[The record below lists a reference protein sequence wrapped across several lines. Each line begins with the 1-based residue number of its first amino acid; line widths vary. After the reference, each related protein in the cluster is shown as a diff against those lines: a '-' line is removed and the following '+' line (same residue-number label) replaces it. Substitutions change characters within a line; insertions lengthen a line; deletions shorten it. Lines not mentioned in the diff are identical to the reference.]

1 MAKARFMSMR
11 WLRLHLKEIIWATV
25 SLFVLSCFIIGY
37 GSSRAQSNMDEK
49 RRRAEANE
57 AKALRSETSL
67 PTELAAKA
75 DLPAVHV
82 SYPTANASLTE
93 AITVKQLFTALMS
106 TNEYR
111 RLQNVPQQLR
121 EAFGAQIKE
130 SVLEG
135 MITTSLLNLYAKANN
150 IRPAESP
157 KSLVD
162 KDRRQIA
169 PGEFD
174 RMLMRE
180 GIDEKEYSDRR
191 YREEIIRSV
200 QSRIVRPVT
209 TVASLT
215 DEVMKKFYDE
225 NKLRFKNPDELTFT
239 SLLIAPGDFAGIA
252 SITEVEIKEYYDKN
266 RSEFMSSKR
275 ASVFHVFINPNDA
288 EYQKSMPVSESDIK
302 RRYTDK
308 IDEFKVPETVTAR
321 HILIKPRSS
330 FEKDLDNYSISL
342 RNFAIQQKNGET
354 LYSFNAGI
362 ADRKA
367 DAALDYSSIVLTT
380 ASGTALQP
388 TADSQKMIDGA
399 LALPLSGNP
408 QEAISGAV
416 CIVLPA
422 GEAPAKLEIKDKHST
437 HAFDVSA
444 AHDEERAFAAAET
457 EIRAIRDRIV
467 TGKEDFAK
475 LASEKSDDTGSKK
488 DGGNLG
494 AFARGQMVKPFEDAA
509 FAAAIGD
516 VTEPV
521 RTKFGWHVIKV
532 ENRDAGKTSAL
543 NDVRGRIEAEI
554 RKEQADAKA
563 QSDLE
568 MAKDLLEQKSRTP
581 KEVAMQYSMG
591 KSRRTE
597 GKLPVFF
604 KGEITTDYSPEQRA
618 ILEDEI
624 GQGGSVMPEIEEA
637 VFSLKPEDVS
647 PVIKTEKGYHLFQLE
662 TILEPIQLGFT
673 DTVKAKIRSIL
684 EDKRRRELAS
694 QKAQEIAKRINA
706 ATFEA
711 VASEAHE
718 AGAVKLGPLP
728 FSANPGFSNFALTQ
742 AVGQVTVDGHTYLP
756 ALHKEFAAL
765 PKTGAENRMLG
776 PIESELGFHFIRI
789 DSYKVDQFKPFDSL
803 KDELRNI
810 MTFEPTEVAIQDF
823 FAKNQETFDTPESRK
838 LRQIL
843 VSDEETANDVYKRLQ
858 NGEIFSLLAKR
869 YSIDGS
875 GMEGG
880 SIGKIRR
887 RQLPANV
894 EEAVWKLNVGQF
906 TPPQQTSYGW
916 SIILYEA
923 EGDRGEKA
931 KLDNTVREKIRAQ
944 LKQEYMQEYY
954 TGFLTGMR
962 NQAHVIRNQELL
974 KLL

>member
-49 RRRAEANE
+49 RRRAEAKE
-57 AKALRSETSL
+57 AKDKQSETAL
-67 PTELAAKA
+67 PAELAAKA
-75 DLPAVHV
+75 DLAAVHV
-82 SYPTANASLTE
+82 SFPTTNASLTE
-93 AITVKQLFTALMS
+93 AITVKQLFNTLIS
-106 TNEYR
+106 TKEYR
-111 RLQNVPQQLR
+111 RLQSIPQQLR

-135 MITTSLLNLYAKANN
+135 MVTETLLNLYARANN
-150 IRPAESP
+150 IRPPQTP
-157 KSLVD
+157 KALVD
-162 KDRRQIA
+162 SDRRQIS
-169 PGEFD
+169 PSEFD
-174 RMLMRE
+174 TMLRRE
-180 GIDEKEYSDRR
+180 GIDEKEYTDRR
-191 YREEIIRSV
+191 YRQEIIRAV
-200 QSRIVRPVT
+200 QARVVRPVCAP
-209 TVASLT
+209 ASIT
-215 DEVMKKFYDE
+215 DDLMKKFYDE
-225 NKLRFKNPDELTFT
+225 NKLRFKDPDELTFT
-239 SLLIAPGDFAGIA
+239 SLLIAPGDFAGVA
-252 SITEVEIKEYYDKN
+252 SITDAEIKQYYDEH
-266 RSEFMSSKR
+266 RGEFMSSKR
-275 ASVFHVFINPNDA
+275 ASVFHIFVNPGDA
-288 EYQKSMPVSESDIK
+288 EYQKSMPVAENDVK

-308 IDEFKVPETVTAR
+308 IAEYGVPETVTAR

-342 RNFAIQQKNGET
+342 RNFAIAEKDGET
-354 LYSFNAGI
+354 LYTFDAGI

-367 DAALDYSSIVLTT
+367 DAALDFSSIVLTT
-380 ASGTALQP
+380 ASGTTVQP
-388 TADSQKMIDGA
+388 TPESQKKVSGA
-399 LALPLSGNP
+399 LALPLAGNP
-408 QEAISGAV
+408 QQSVSGVV
-416 CIVLPA
+416 CILLPA
-422 GEAPAKLEIKDKHST
+422 GSVPSKLEIRDKHST
-437 HAFDVSA
+437 HVFDVSA
-444 AHDEERAFAAAET
+444 AHDEERAFAAAEA
-457 EIRAIRDRIV
+457 EMRSIRDRIV
-467 TGKEDFAK
+467 NGKEDFAK

-488 DGGNLG
+488 DGGSLG

-521 RTKFGWHVIKV
+521 RTKFGWHIIKV

-543 NDVRGRIEAEI
+543 NDVRAQIEAEI
-554 RKEQADAKA
+554 RKEQAEAKA

-604 KGEITTDYSPEQRA
+604 RGEITTDYSTEQRA

-624 GQGGSVMPEIEEA
+624 GQGGSVLPEVEEV
-637 VFSLKPEDVS
+637 VFNLKAEEVS
-647 PVIKTEKGYHLFQLE
+647 PVIKSEKGYHLFQLE
-662 TILEPIQLGFT
+662 SLLEPIQLGFT
-673 DTVKAKIRSIL
+673 ESVKAKIRNLL
-684 EDKRRRELAS
+684 EEKHRRELAS
-694 QKAQEIAKRINA
+694 EKAKEITKRINA
-706 ATFEA
+706 ANFEA
-711 VASEAHE
+711 VASEAHA

-742 AVGQVTVDGHTYLP
+742 AVGHVTVDGHTYLP
-756 ALHKEFAAL
+756 ALHKELAAL
-765 PKTGAENRMLG
+765 PKNGADNRMLG

-789 DSYKVDQFKPFDSL
+789 DSYKVDQYKPFDSL
-803 KDELRNI
+803 KNELRQI
-810 MTFEPTEVAIQDF
+810 MTLEPDEVAIQEF
-823 FAKNQETFDTPESRK
+823 FSKNQEKFDTPESRK

-843 VSDEETANDVYKRLQ
+843 VSDEETANDIHKRLLS
-858 NGEIFSLLAKR
+858 GEIFSLLAKR
-869 YSIDGS
+869 YSIDGT
-875 GMEGG
+875 GVEGG

-887 RQLPANV
+887 HQMPANV
-894 EEAVWKLNVGQF
+894 EEAVWKLNIGQF
-906 TPPQQTSYGW
+906 TPPIQTSYGW
-916 SIILYEA
+916 SILLYEA

-931 KLDNTVREKIRAQ
+931 KLDTAVREKIRAQ

-962 NQAHVIRNQELL
+962 NQAHIIRNSELL